1 MSLQGV
7 KLKGAF
13 GVLAALVVVTC
24 SIQTTTAQTSAPSS
38 STSATT
44 ETSNANAV
52 VNGADRL
59 ADCSVLQGDVYSNSA
74 SLQST
79 LQAEFLLKQYETVV
93 WLVENCRRKAHDGTT
108 AEITVTIVTST
119 DRQIQANLLC
129 TAGVDN
135 VAATTTEATAVT
147 EAAAAAETAAG
158 GGVGGG
164 ASAGVL
170 SVHEFS
176 FPSLTAE
183 PGPCQACL
191 NSSESACLACNLLCE
206 NGGALLQDC
215 SACLCIDNY
224 YGQTCQ
230 HHGNTTTT
238 ATNTTSPTPA
248 TTSTTA
254 TTTSIFSSS
263 SESNK
268 QLTSTAPQD
277 TNTSNATSNT
287 SRTTSSSNS
296 NTSSSSMRDTGHQSE
311 PILMVYIGP
320 FLCSALIV
328 CVWCVSC
335 AS

>member
-238 ATNTTSPTPA
+238 TANATDVF
-248 TTSTTA
+248 STTPENN
-254 TTTSIFSSS
+254 TSQASPV
-263 SESNK
+263 
-268 QLTSTAPQD
+268 PQD
-277 TNTSNATSNT
+277 TNTTANTSNNAGSATNSNATSSSSNT
-287 SRTTSSSNS
+287 SSNS
-296 NTSSSSMRDTGHQSE
+296 NSSSGNNNNNN
-311 PILMVYIGP
+311 
-320 FLCSALIV
+320 
-328 CVWCVSC
+328 
-335 AS
+335 

>member
-38 STSATT
+38 SITTS
-44 ETSNANAV
+44 SNSAV
-52 VNGADRL
+52 SGADGR
-59 ADCSVLQGDVYSNSA
+59 AECSVLQGDISSKNVM
-74 SLQST
+74 LQGI
-79 LQAEFLLKQYETVV
+79 LQAELLLGQNETIVSV
-93 WLVENCRRKAHDGTT
+93 VENCRRKEHDGIT
-108 AEITVTIVTST
+108 AEVTVTIVTST
-119 DRQIQANLLC
+119 DRQLQTNLLC
-129 TAGVDN
+129 TRTGVDGGITTE
-135 VAATTTEATAVT
+135 VTAAT
-147 EAAAAAETAAG
+147 TAAG

-164 ASAGVL
+164 TSAGVL

-238 ATNTTSPTPA
+238 TANATDVF
-248 TTSTTA
+248 STTPENN
-254 TTTSIFSSS
+254 TSQASPV
-263 SESNK
+263 
-268 QLTSTAPQD
+268 PQD
-277 TNTSNATSNT
+277 TNTTANTSNNAGSATNSNATSSSSNT
-287 SRTTSSSNS
+287 SSNS
-296 NTSSSSMRDTGHQSE
+296 NSSSGNNNNNN
-311 PILMVYIGP
+311 
-320 FLCSALIV
+320 
-328 CVWCVSC
+328 
-335 AS
+335 

>member
-38 STSATT
+38 SITTS
-44 ETSNANAV
+44 SNSAV
-52 VNGADRL
+52 SGADGR
-59 ADCSVLQGDVYSNSA
+59 AECSVLQGDISSKNVM
-74 SLQST
+74 LQGI
-79 LQAEFLLKQYETVV
+79 LQAELLLGQNETIVSV
-93 WLVENCRRKAHDGTT
+93 VENCRRKEHDGIT
-108 AEITVTIVTST
+108 AEVTVTIVTST
-119 DRQIQANLLC
+119 DRQLQTNLLC
-129 TAGVDN
+129 TRTGVDGGITTE
-135 VAATTTEATAVT
+135 VTAAT
-147 EAAAAAETAAG
+147 TAAG

-164 ASAGVL
+164 TSAGVL

>member
-38 STSATT
+38 STT

-147 EAAAAAETAAG
+147 EAAAAAETAAEEEE
-158 GGVGGG
+158 
-164 ASAGVL
+164 VL
-170 SVHEFS
+170 EEV
-176 FPSLTAE
+176 PV
-183 PGPCQACL
+183 
-191 NSSESACLACNLLCE
+191 LA
-206 NGGALLQDC
+206 
-215 SACLCIDNY
+215 
-224 YGQTCQ
+224 
-230 HHGNTTTT
+230 
-238 ATNTTSPTPA
+238 
-248 TTSTTA
+248 
-254 TTTSIFSSS
+254 F
-263 SESNK
+263 
-268 QLTSTAPQD
+268 
-277 TNTSNATSNT
+277 
-287 SRTTSSSNS
+287 
-296 NTSSSSMRDTGHQSE
+296 
-311 PILMVYIGP
+311 
-320 FLCSALIV
+320 
-328 CVWCVSC
+328 
-335 AS
+335 